1 MITRPILVVDDE
13 PEMRMAVY
21 ESLTRSGYNVATAID
36 GKDAI
41 EKIYSYDF
49 GMVITDMKMPGM
61 DGMNLLRELK
71 RRTLKIPV
79 VMITAY
85 GTIDMAV
92 NAMKLGAYDYVIK
105 PFKYETLEDVIK
117 RALGATGEVPV
128 KTCSKEREFI
138 TADPQMLKLLSMVK
152 IIASSPS
159 TILIQGES
167 GTGKEVAA
175 RFVHKMSNRANGP
188 FVAVN
193 CAALPE
199 GLLESEL
206 FGFEK
211 GAFTGANTRR
221 VGKFELAN
229 GGTLLLDEISEM
241 SLSLQAKLLRVIQER
256 EVDRI
261 GGRLPVPLDIRI
273 VATTNRSLKN
283 EVERGTFREDLYYRL
298 NVFPIFLPPLRE
310 RKGDIPLL
318 ADFFV
323 KKFSLMMG
331 KNCMRISKDA
341 ENYLQAMEWKGN
353 IREFEN
359 YIERVVIL
367 KDGMEITAKDL
378 IDDITEIGRPVRI
391 SRFDKLTTGRDDKQ
405 SMHEMEKDFILKTL
419 DNTGGNRTHAAK
431 ILGISIR
438 TLRNRLKEYKIP
450 EGGKN
455 LPIH

>member
-41 EKIYSYDF
+41 EKIHSDDF

-61 DGMNLLRELK
+61 DGMNLLKELT

-92 NAMKLGAYDYVIK
+92 NAMKLGAYDYIIK
-105 PFKYETLEDVIK
+105 PFKYETLEEVIK

-128 KTCSKEREFI
+128 KTCLKEREFI

-273 VATTNRSLKN
+273 VVTTNRSLKN
-283 EVERGTFREDLYYRL
+283 EVERGAFREDLYYRL
-298 NVFPIFLPPLRE
+298 NVFPVFLPPLRE

-318 ADFFV
+318 AGFFV

-341 ENYLQAMEWKGN
+341 ENYLQTMEWKGN

-367 KDGMEITAKDL
+367 KDGTEITAKDL
-378 IDDITEIGRPVRI
+378 IDDITEIGSPVRI
-391 SRFDKLTTGRDDKQ
+391 SRDDNQ

-419 DNTGGNRTHAAK
+419 ENTGGNRTHAAK

>member
-13 PEMRMAVY
+13 PEMRTAVY
-21 ESLTRSGYNVATAID
+21 ESLTRSGYNVATAIN

-41 EKIYSYDF
+41 EKIHSDDF

-71 RRTLKIPV
+71 KRTLKIPV

-92 NAMKLGAYDYVIK
+92 NAMKLGAYDYIIK
-105 PFKYETLEDVIK
+105 PFKYETLEGVIK
-117 RALGATGEVPV
+117 RAMGDAGEVPV
-128 KTCSKEREFI
+128 KTCPKEREFI
-138 TADPQMLKLLSMVK
+138 TSDPQMLKILSMVK

-241 SLSLQAKLLRVIQER
+241 SLPLQAKLLRVIQER

-283 EVERGTFREDLYYRL
+283 EVERGAFREDLYYRL
-298 NVFPIFLPPLRE
+298 NVFPVFLPPLRE

-331 KNCMRISKDA
+331 KSCMRISKDA
-341 ENYLQAMEWKGN
+341 ENYLQTKEWKGN

-378 IDDITEIGRPVRI
+378 IDDITEIGRPI
-391 SRFDKLTTGRDDKQ
+391 QIGRDDKQ

-438 TLRNRLKEYKIP
+438 TLRNRLNEYKIP

>member
-13 PEMRMAVY
+13 PEMRTAVY
-21 ESLTRSGYNVATAID
+21 ESLTRSGYNVATAIN

-41 EKIYSYDF
+41 EKIHSDDF

-71 RRTLKIPV
+71 KRTLKIPV

-92 NAMKLGAYDYVIK
+92 NAMKLGAYDYIIK
-105 PFKYETLEDVIK
+105 PFKYETLERVIK
-117 RALGATGEVPV
+117 RAMGDAGEVPV
-128 KTCSKEREFI
+128 KTCPKEREFI
-138 TADPQMLKLLSMVK
+138 TSDPQMLKILSMVK

-241 SLSLQAKLLRVIQER
+241 SL
-256 EVDRI
+256 
-261 GGRLPVPLDIRI
+261 
-273 VATTNRSLKN
+273 
-283 EVERGTFREDLYYRL
+283 
-298 NVFPIFLPPLRE
+298 
-310 RKGDIPLL
+310 
-318 ADFFV
+318 
-323 KKFSLMMG
+323 
-331 KNCMRISKDA
+331 
-341 ENYLQAMEWKGN
+341 
-353 IREFEN
+353 
-359 YIERVVIL
+359 
-367 KDGMEITAKDL
+367 
-378 IDDITEIGRPVRI
+378 
-391 SRFDKLTTGRDDKQ
+391 
-405 SMHEMEKDFILKTL
+405 
-419 DNTGGNRTHAAK
+419 
-431 ILGISIR
+431 
-438 TLRNRLKEYKIP
+438 
-450 EGGKN
+450 
-455 LPIH
+455 